1 MSDQVERPVAPV
13 TEIRSETTL
22 REKGAIVVSVLNAVG
37 MFGIVVVILSNG
49 IPPENRELM
58 STVVG
63 ALIGGYLGSNNY
75 WWGSSSGSAAK
86 DRQKAG

>member
-1 MSDQVERPVAPV
+1 MSDQVEQPVAP
-13 TEIRSETTL
+13 TREPRSETTL
-22 REKGAIVVSVLNAVG
+22 REKGAIVVSVLNALG
-37 MFGIVVVILSNG
+37 MFGIVIVILSNG
-49 IPPENRELM
+49 IPAENRELM

-86 DRQKAG
+86 DRQKGG